1 MTDPTKPEEHDGP
14 RGPDSVI
21 FLRSPRAQP
30 CPAPWRSAPAVELGS
45 DGWEDQIQAE
55 PGRLLVAWGGDG
67 TLQAAARLAR
77 PCALVAAGTGNDV
90 AADLGLPRGASE
102 GLRSLQASARW
113 CSLPMSEVTV
123 TCGAHQQVHPM
134 VNALSIGLGGAAA
147 SRLAPFRWCGPL
159 AYPLAASRALASC
172 GRFACE
178 GERVRHVVIGRGG
191 RHGGGIRIGPRGARW
206 SEELRM
212 GRWTNWAD
220 LARGVVSLLGGRTVF
235 STRPHPGGELVF
247 DRPVPIE
254 IDGEPMRADRV
265 KIQALSRPLLLRVP
279 HGQGAS

>member
-1 MTDPTKPEEHDGP
+1 MIDPTKPEEHDGP

-30 CPAPWRSAPAVELGS
+30 CPSPWRSAPAVVLGS
-45 DGWEDQIQAE
+45 DGWKDQLHAE
-55 PGRLLVAWGGDG
+55 PDRLLVAWGGDG

-90 AADLGLPRGASE
+90 AADLGLPRGVTE
-102 GLRSLQASARW
+102 GLHSLKASARW

-123 TCGAHQQVHPM
+123 TCGEHQQVHPM

-147 SRLAPFRWCGPL
+147 SKLGPFRWCGPL
-159 AYPLAASRALASC
+159 AYPLAAVLALASC
-172 GRFACE
+172 GPFVCE
-178 GERVRHVVIGRGG
+178 GERVRHVVVARGG
-191 RHGGGIRIGPRGARW
+191 RHGGGIRIGPCGARW

-212 GRWTNWAD
+212 GRWSNLTD
-220 LARGVVSLLGGRTVF
+220 LVRGVVALLGGRTVF
-235 STRPHPGGELVF
+235 STKPHLGGELVF
-247 DRPVPIE
+247 DLPVPLE

-265 KIQALSRPLLLRVP
+265 QIQALTRPLLLRVP
-279 HGQGAS
+279 YGPRAS

>member
-45 DGWEDQIQAE
+45 DGWEDRIHAE

-90 AADLGLPRGASE
+90 AADLGLPRGVTE

-134 VNALSIGLGGAAA
+134 VNALSIGLGARPRQGW
-147 SRLAPFRWCGPL
+147 RRFDGVGRWRTRWP
-159 AYPLAASRALASC
+159 RC
-172 GRFACE
+172 GRWRRA
-178 GERVRHVVIGRGG
+178 VD
-191 RHGGGIRIGPRGARW
+191 
-206 SEELRM
+206 L
-212 GRWTNWAD
+212 
-220 LARGVVSLLGGRTVF
+220 LARVNGYGTW
-235 STRPHPGGELVF
+235 
-247 DRPVPIE
+247 
-254 IDGEPMRADRV
+254 
-265 KIQALSRPLLLRVP
+265 
-279 HGQGAS
+279 